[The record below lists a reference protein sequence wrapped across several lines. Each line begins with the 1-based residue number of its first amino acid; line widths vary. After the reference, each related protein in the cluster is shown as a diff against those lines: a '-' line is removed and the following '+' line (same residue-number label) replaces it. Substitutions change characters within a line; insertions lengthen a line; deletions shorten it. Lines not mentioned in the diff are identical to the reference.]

1 MAGESGRSS
10 RTAAPR
16 VQITYE
22 TEMDGRRRRQE
33 LPFVLGVVGDFS
45 AKPEPP
51 LPRLRDRKFRD
62 IDGTTFDATL
72 EAMRPRLAFHVDNK
86 LDGGDSKLAVEL
98 QFRSLDDFGPEE
110 VALQVP
116 PLRELIELRKDLT
129 DLLRLIHERRNGVA

>member
-1 MAGESGRSS
+1 
-10 RTAAPR
+10 
-16 VQITYE
+16 
-22 TEMDGRRRRQE
+22 
-33 LPFVLGVVGDFS
+33 
-45 AKPEPP
+45 
-51 LPRLRDRKFRD
+51 
-62 IDGTTFDATL
+62 
-72 EAMRPRLAFHVDNK
+72 MRPRLAFHVDNK